1 MPKFKKNIIIR
12 GEIELKTGLHI
23 GGLKETVEIGGIDN
37 PVITTYAN
45 IGGMF
50 QKIPY
55 IPGST
60 LKGKMRALLELAYA
74 EITAGEHNS
83 CGEGYIQV
91 GNSCVK
97 YDKEEAKNILK
108 MFGKPAKS
116 GTTEENIS
124 RLIFRDALPTE
135 DTIKEWSKHPELVG
149 GTEVKAENTVNRIT
163 SVAMPR
169 FFERIPASSRFKFE
183 ILLAIYDSDDENK
196 LVKLLAEGLQRLEN
210 SYIGGMGSRGYG
222 KIAFHIESITERGSE
237 FYKGN
242 GTEIKR
248 FEGGTVDEWAAKVG
262 ANN

>member
-1 MPKFKKNIIIR
+1 MSKFKKNIIVR

-45 IGGMF
+45 IDGTL

-74 EITAGEHNS
+74 EISPEQGYCQS
-83 CGEGYIQV
+83 GYIQV
-91 GNSCVK
+91 GNSCIK
-97 YDKEEAKNILK
+97 YEKDEAKDILK
-108 MFGKPAKS
+108 LFGKPAKS
-116 GTTEENIS
+116 GSEEENIS
-124 RLIFRDALPTE
+124 RLIFRDALPTKE
-135 DTIKEWSKHPELVG
+135 TIEAWSKHSEIVG
-149 GTEVKAENTVNRIT
+149 GTEVKAENTVNRIN

-169 FFERIPASSRFKFE
+169 FFERIPASSRFQFE
-183 ILLAIYDSDDENK
+183 IVLTIY
-196 LVKLLAEGLQRLEN
+196 EGDNEDNLKKMLIDGLRRLEN

-222 KIAFHIESITERGSE
+222 KIDFNISSVVDRDSE

-242 GTEIKR
+242 EEEKR
-248 FEGGTVDEWAAKVG
+248 VFEGGTVNEWAAKMG
-262 ANN
+262 FNN